1 MVLSKQTYT
10 PVCFENG
17 GVPLQ
22 AAKSIN
28 YLGFVISGNGKY
40 RNLINDR
47 VMKAKRV
54 SNMVLQALRTNEN
67 VSVRFALSL
76 FDKQITPILRYG
88 CPIWS
93 LPDSQNLIYLI
104 NWGGQH
110 QRYCLQSYIWKAGQA
125 RYKSDTNR
133 NILIRLKN
141 YCDKDDLLSS
151 AGNSPYVFE
160 NFTAEYKNEIEKVHT
175 SFMKITLNVSK
186 YSSNKCMYAK
196 LARFPLSHNAW
207 GLGIK
212 YWLRLYN
219 WTNNTLLNNFYR
231 LYVQENHQW
240 VQNIQYILTSNCFG
254 DIWSNRQIVRGG
266 FHKVLKMHLNDQFIQ
281 EWQGAISTS
290 SRFVTRR
297 ALSIDYK
304 LPVYINQIRNP
315 DIQLIYT
322 RLRADL
328 NILSTSRAS

>member
-1 MVLSKQTYT
+1 MFDSSCDPVKIGDVPLNSISWADDLLLLSTSKQGLQQSLEKVKAYSYKWGLVVNTEKTKTMVLSKQTYT
-10 PVCFENG
+10 PVCFEYG

-22 AAKSIN
+22 AAKNIN

-40 RNLINDR
+40 RKLINDR

-67 VSVRFALSL
+67 VSVRLALSL

-104 NWGGQH
+104 NQPEGDNTKD
-110 QRYCLQSYIWKAGQA
+110 IVFKAIFEKLGK
-125 RYKSDTNR
+125 RVSFVYTRRVGRNKSDTNR
-133 NILIRLKN
+133 HILIRLKN
-141 YCDKDDLLSS
+141 YCGKDDLLSS

-175 SFMKITLNVSK
+175 SFMKRTLNVSK

-212 YWLRLYN
+212 YRLRLYN
-219 WTNNTLLNNFYR
+219 
-231 LYVQENHQW
+231 
-240 VQNIQYILTSNCFG
+240 
-254 DIWSNRQIVRGG
+254 
-266 FHKVLKMHLNDQFIQ
+266 
-281 EWQGAISTS
+281 
-290 SRFVTRR
+290 
-297 ALSIDYK
+297 
-304 LPVYINQIRNP
+304 
-315 DIQLIYT
+315 
-322 RLRADL
+322 
-328 NILSTSRAS
+328 